1 MLLGAALL
9 LDPKTL
15 NIVNPNAFITGTGL
29 YFVFGLSSFWW
40 VQQDRLPMPLPT
52 MLFSLLAG
60 DVFFL
65 SLVMYAGGTLRRAA
79 ADPAVPAARRGR
91 LDPAHADRVL
101 PRGVRRHLPA
111 RPRRLP
117 RAPGHG
123 RRRRRCSRPGII
135 GFGYFATVG
144 IAVALGRYTKQSEDL
159 AAQRGID
166 VANLEQVNRLI
177 IQDMQDGVLVV
188 DLNGV
193 VRGHNAQVTRL
204 LGGFGR
210 MRGGMRLAEFS
221 TTLHD
226 YWRRWQEDF
235 TEALPPFKVEATQ
248 RLLRVRLVRIG
259 TGLNGG
265 TLIYLEDL
273 GRAQTEAQQM
283 KLAAMGRLTASI
295 AHEVRNPLSA
305 INQAA
310 QLLEEDGA
318 VAPEGARLLGMIR
331 NNAKR
336 IDRIVGEVL
345 QFNRRDRQ
353 QPETVPLADF
363 MRTLIDEI
371 VQAENMPPGSVVLQI
386 PDDLLIIFDRGHL
399 NQIVWN
405 LVRNAWQH
413 CQKKEGS
420 IRVLARAGYMG
431 DAVICELM
439 DDGPGIP
446 AELRPQIFEPFFTTR
461 PGGTGL
467 GLYIAREL
475 ADANGAALELLP
487 KGPGAHF
494 RMTLKRASI
503 AGDGRHDA
511 RARRRNEGEHH
522 DENESAVNRRCS
534 SSTTSRTCSSS
545 SSSRCRAW
553 ASTPRAPRP
562 SATRS
567 ACSTRSSSTCAS
579 PTCGCPTARACA
591 SSSTSTRRASTCPVA
606 VITAFGSAE
615 NAVAALKA
623 GAFDYLAKPVAL
635 EQLRALVKQA
645 LKVPEKEQPA
655 SQYNLLGESPAM
667 QQVRGLIDRLAKS
680 QAPVFING
688 ESGSGKEL
696 AARTIH
702 LHGPRGEQPFVAVN
716 CGAIPENL
724 MESEFFGYRK
734 GAFTGRRGRPRRLLP
749 GRQRR
754 HAVPRRSG
762 RPAAR
767 DAGEAPARDPGEEG
781 AQGRRHAGG
790 AGRRADHQRHAQEA
804 HRAGRVRQLPAGP
817 LLPAARDR
825 AQHAEPARDARGHSA
840 HRQRDPREA
849 HARRHGAAR
858 ARRRSRRSSS
868 TRSPATCASSRTSS
882 SAGFRWPPIRCA
894 SLPKTCT

>member
-1 MLLGAALL
+1 MTDPGRPTAPSPDLSPAVPAFEPPPMPPVGDSGRRILWIVGLYRAICAATLLGAALL
-9 LDPKTL
+9 LEPRTL
-15 NIVNPNAFITGTGL
+15 NIGNPNAFVTGTGL

-40 VQQDRLPMPLPT
+40 VQQDRLPLTLPT
-52 MLFSLLAG
+52 MLFSLLVG

-65 SLVMYAGGTLRRAA
+65 SLVMFAGGTFGAPLPILLFPQLAA
-79 ADPAVPAARRGR
+79 AGWILRTQTAFVHAAFAAICLLG
-91 LDPAHADRVL
+91 LDAY
-101 PRGVRRHLPA
+101 
-111 RPRRLP
+111 
-117 RAPGHG
+117 RAIQGTIG
-123 RRRRRCSRPGII
+123 AAQVFQSGII
-135 GFGYFATVG
+135 GFGFFATVG
-144 IAVALGRYTKQSEDL
+144 IAVALGRYNKQSEDL

-193 VRGHNAQVTRL
+193 VRGHNARVTRL

-221 TTLHD
+221 STLHD

-235 TEALPPFKVEATQ
+235 TETLPPFKVEATQ

-345 QFNRRDRQ
+345 QLNRRDRQ
-353 QPETVPLADF
+353 QPEAVAFGDF
-363 MRTLIDEI
+363 IGNLVDEI
-371 VQAENMPPGSVVLQI
+371 VQAENIPAGGVVLQI
-386 PDDLLIIFDRGHL
+386 PDDLVIIFDRGHL

-420 IRVLARAGYMG
+420 IRVVARAGYMG

-475 ADANGAALELLP
+475 ADANGATLELLP
-487 KGPGAHF
+487 RGPGAHF
-494 RMTLKRASI
+494 RMTLKRA
-503 AGDGRHDA
+503 
-511 RARRRNEGEHH
+511 
-522 DENESAVNRRCS
+522 
-534 SSTTSRTCSSS
+534 
-545 SSSRCRAW
+545 
-553 ASTPRAPRP
+553 
-562 SATRS
+562 ATR
-567 ACSTRSSSTCAS
+567 
-579 PTCGCPTARACA
+579 
-591 SSSTSTRRASTCPVA
+591 
-606 VITAFGSAE
+606 E
-615 NAVAALKA
+615 
-623 GAFDYLAKPVAL
+623 
-635 EQLRALVKQA
+635 
-645 LKVPEKEQPA
+645 
-655 SQYNLLGESPAM
+655 
-667 QQVRGLIDRLAKS
+667 
-680 QAPVFING
+680 
-688 ESGSGKEL
+688 
-696 AARTIH
+696 
-702 LHGPRGEQPFVAVN
+702 
-716 CGAIPENL
+716 
-724 MESEFFGYRK
+724 
-734 GAFTGRRGRPRRLLP
+734 
-749 GRQRR
+749 
-754 HAVPRRSG
+754 
-762 RPAAR
+762 RPA
-767 DAGEAPARDPGEEG
+767 
-781 AQGRRHAGG
+781 
-790 AGRRADHQRHAQEA
+790 
-804 HRAGRVRQLPAGP
+804 
-817 LLPAARDR
+817 
-825 AQHAEPARDARGHSA
+825 
-840 HRQRDPREA
+840 
-849 HARRHGAAR
+849 
-858 ARRRSRRSSS
+858 
-868 TRSPATCASSRTSS
+868 
-882 SAGFRWPPIRCA
+882 
-894 SLPKTCT
+894 

>member
-1 MLLGAALL
+1 MHPAPAIPPFEPPPLASPMGDSGRRILWIVGLYRAICAASLLGVALL
-9 LDPKTL
+9 LDPRTL

-40 VQQDRLPMPLPT
+40 VQQDRLPLALPT
-52 MLFSLLAG
+52 VLFSLLAG

-65 SLVMYAGGTLRRAA
+65 SLVMYAGGTFGAPLPILLFPQLAA
-79 ADPAVPAARRGR
+79 AGWILRTQTAFFHAAFCAICLLG
-91 LDPAHADRVL
+91 LD
-101 PRGVRRHLPA
+101 GY
-111 RPRRLP
+111 
-117 RAPGHG
+117 RALQGWVGGPQVFQTGLV
-123 RRRRRCSRPGII
+123 
-135 GFGYFATVG
+135 GFGYFATVA

-235 TEALPPFKVEATQ
+235 TETLPPFKVEATQ

-345 QFNRRDRQ
+345 QLNRRDRQ
-353 QPETVPLADF
+353 QPETVPLAEF
-363 MRTLIDEI
+363 MRALVDEI
-371 VQAENMPPGSVVLQI
+371 VQAENMPPGSVSLQI
-386 PDDLLIIFDRGHL
+386 PEDLLIIFDRGHL
-399 NQIVWN
+399 NQIGWN
-405 LVRNAWQH
+405 LIRNAWQH
-413 CQKKEGS
+413 CQKREGS

-494 RMTLKRASI
+494 RMTVKRAS
-503 AGDGRHDA
+503 
-511 RARRRNEGEHH
+511 
-522 DENESAVNRRCS
+522 
-534 SSTTSRTCSSS
+534 
-545 SSSRCRAW
+545 
-553 ASTPRAPRP
+553 TPE
-562 SATRS
+562 RS
-567 ACSTRSSSTCAS
+567 A
-579 PTCGCPTARACA
+579 
-591 SSSTSTRRASTCPVA
+591 
-606 VITAFGSAE
+606 
-615 NAVAALKA
+615 
-623 GAFDYLAKPVAL
+623 
-635 EQLRALVKQA
+635 
-645 LKVPEKEQPA
+645 
-655 SQYNLLGESPAM
+655 
-667 QQVRGLIDRLAKS
+667 
-680 QAPVFING
+680 
-688 ESGSGKEL
+688 
-696 AARTIH
+696 
-702 LHGPRGEQPFVAVN
+702 
-716 CGAIPENL
+716 
-724 MESEFFGYRK
+724 
-734 GAFTGRRGRPRRLLP
+734 
-749 GRQRR
+749 
-754 HAVPRRSG
+754 
-762 RPAAR
+762 
-767 DAGEAPARDPGEEG
+767 
-781 AQGRRHAGG
+781 
-790 AGRRADHQRHAQEA
+790 
-804 HRAGRVRQLPAGP
+804 
-817 LLPAARDR
+817 
-825 AQHAEPARDARGHSA
+825 
-840 HRQRDPREA
+840 
-849 HARRHGAAR
+849 
-858 ARRRSRRSSS
+858 
-868 TRSPATCASSRTSS
+868 
-882 SAGFRWPPIRCA
+882 
-894 SLPKTCT
+894 

>member
-1 MLLGAALL
+1 MQPAPAIPPFEPPPLPSPMGDSGRRILWIVGLYRAICAATLLGAALL
-9 LDPKTL
+9 LDPRTL
-15 NIVNPNAFITGTGL
+15 NIVNPNAFVTGTGL

-40 VQQDRLPMPLPT
+40 VQQDRLPLPLPT

-65 SLVMYAGGTLRRAA
+65 SLVMYAGGTFGAPLPILLFPQLAA
-79 ADPAVPAARRGR
+79 AGWILRTQTAFFHAAFAAICLLGLDAYRAFHGAVGGPQ
-91 LDPAHADRVL
+91 VFQT
-101 PRGVRRHLPA
+101 
-111 RPRRLP
+111 
-117 RAPGHG
+117 
-123 RRRRRCSRPGII
+123 GII
-135 GFGYFATVG
+135 GFGFFATVG

-226 YWRRWQEDF
+226 YWRRWQEDY

-318 VAPEGARLLGMIR
+318 VAAEGQRLLGMIR

-345 QFNRRDRQ
+345 QLNRRDRQ
-353 QPETVPLADF
+353 QPETVPFGDF
-363 MRTLIDEI
+363 MQSLTDEI

-399 NQIVWN
+399 NQIFWN
-405 LVRNAWQH
+405 LIRNAWQH
-413 CQKKEGS
+413 CQKKQGS
-420 IRVLARAGYMG
+420 IRVVARAGYMG
-431 DAVICELM
+431 DAVICELV

-494 RMTLKRASI
+494 RMTLKR
-503 AGDGRHDA
+503 G
-511 RARRRNEGEHH
+511 
-522 DENESAVNRRCS
+522 
-534 SSTTSRTCSSS
+534 
-545 SSSRCRAW
+545 
-553 ASTPRAPRP
+553 STPE
-562 SATRS
+562 RS
-567 ACSTRSSSTCAS
+567 A
-579 PTCGCPTARACA
+579 
-591 SSSTSTRRASTCPVA
+591 
-606 VITAFGSAE
+606 
-615 NAVAALKA
+615 
-623 GAFDYLAKPVAL
+623 
-635 EQLRALVKQA
+635 
-645 LKVPEKEQPA
+645 
-655 SQYNLLGESPAM
+655 
-667 QQVRGLIDRLAKS
+667 
-680 QAPVFING
+680 
-688 ESGSGKEL
+688 
-696 AARTIH
+696 
-702 LHGPRGEQPFVAVN
+702 
-716 CGAIPENL
+716 
-724 MESEFFGYRK
+724 
-734 GAFTGRRGRPRRLLP
+734 
-749 GRQRR
+749 
-754 HAVPRRSG
+754 
-762 RPAAR
+762 
-767 DAGEAPARDPGEEG
+767 
-781 AQGRRHAGG
+781 
-790 AGRRADHQRHAQEA
+790 
-804 HRAGRVRQLPAGP
+804 
-817 LLPAARDR
+817 
-825 AQHAEPARDARGHSA
+825 
-840 HRQRDPREA
+840 
-849 HARRHGAAR
+849 
-858 ARRRSRRSSS
+858 
-868 TRSPATCASSRTSS
+868 
-882 SAGFRWPPIRCA
+882 
-894 SLPKTCT
+894 